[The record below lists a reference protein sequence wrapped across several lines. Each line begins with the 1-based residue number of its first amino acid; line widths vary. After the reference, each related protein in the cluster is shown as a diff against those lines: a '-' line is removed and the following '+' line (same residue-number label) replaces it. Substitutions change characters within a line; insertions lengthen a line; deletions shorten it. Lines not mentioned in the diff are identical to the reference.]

1 MSRNLLHMQDIIP
14 PISRELLKQELTQ
27 DKFLRYTNF
36 GNRSVYVV
44 TAHDAPNVMQE
55 LGRLRE
61 EAFRSGGGGTG
72 KSADIDEFDTMPDPY
87 KQLVVWD
94 PADEEIIG
102 GYRFI
107 EGNRVKFSAD
117 GKPLLSTTEIF
128 RFSDRFIKEYLPKT
142 IELGRSFVQPKYQSA
157 RRGVFSLDN
166 LWDGLGGLVTIN
178 KPWMQYFF
186 GKVTMYTSYNKEARD
201 TLLYYVNHYHH
212 DPDNL
217 VIPIDPILPVTPK
230 EKLNR
235 LFDGLDLEEAYKVA
249 NKCIRELG
257 ENIPPLFNSYIK
269 LSPEMRS
276 FGTCINTHFGGVEE
290 TGILIKIDEIYPTKK
305 ERHIPEEIESVQVPP
320 KPENQASL

>member
-1 MSRNLLHMQDIIP
+1 MQDIIP
-14 PISRELLKQELTQ
+14 PISRELLKQELTE

-36 GNRSVYVV
+36 GNRLVYVV

-72 KSADIDEFDTMPDPY
+72 KSADIDEFDTMPNPY

-94 PADEEIIG
+94 PAEEEIVG

-178 KPWMQYFF
+178 KSWMQYFF

-201 TLLYYVNHYHH
+201 TLLYYVNRYHH
-212 DPDNL
+212 DPEDL
-217 VIPIDPILPVTPK
+217 VIPIDPIQPVTPK
-230 EKLNR
+230 AQL
-235 LFDGLDLEEAYKVA
+235 DGLFSGLDMEEAYKVA
-249 NKCIRELG
+249 NKRIRELG

-305 ERHIPEEIESVQVPP
+305 ERHIPENIESVQVPP
-320 KPENQASL
+320 KPEKQASL

>member
-1 MSRNLLHMQDIIP
+1 MQDIIP
-14 PISRELLKQELTQ
+14 PISRELLKQELTE

-36 GNRSVYVV
+36 GNRLVYVV

-72 KSADIDEFDTMPDPY
+72 KSADIDEFDTMPNPY

-94 PADEEIIG
+94 PAEEEIVG

-178 KPWMQYFF
+178 KSWMQYFF

-201 TLLYYVNHYHH
+201 TLLYYVNRYHH
-212 DPDNL
+212 DPEDL
-217 VIPIDPILPVTPK
+217 VIPIDPIQPVTPK
-230 EKLNR
+230 AQL
-235 LFDGLDLEEAYKVA
+235 DGLFSGLDMEEAYKVA
-249 NKCIRELG
+249 NKRIRELG

-305 ERHIPEEIESVQVPP
+305 ERHIPENIESVQVPP
-320 KPENQASL
+320 KPENQDSL